1 MEFPRSMF
9 SDETRPAPM
18 TEIQYGSTFKALKA
32 VKNVVGVNVW
42 KHVENSPLGVIIKF
56 LNLEFEW
63 CSKLVHYVTS
73 RQLYCKKLHEF
84 LFLIEKQPA
93 RFSIFEFED
102 IKGLNCDTILNTKIT
117 VTCMCPRSRDEV
129 RPLWE
134 QQDEDPEIDR
144 LFKYILQDKPL
155 STITWQALPKY
166 PLTPI
171 QCNKQT
177 EEQKESHEE
186 QFIIQRRKTQEER
199 VEQLIKKWNSGKRN
213 MDHQSYQFLNL
224 IAQLEDIML
233 FKTPQND
240 RSSCTKL
247 PAKLAK
253 SSKIEDTTG
262 KTEVQ
267 GNGGDQDP
275 GNGGHKEEE
284 LPFEV
289 EDIDVVK
296 SPPQP
301 HLCLLVPK
309 IEETSES
316 KKKPD
321 DEKAIIVSSES
332 HPFARMEKTEKEN
345 HGATSSASV
354 TSVLPCK
361 DLEDQVVDRRRMR
374 LQYQALHPPPKID
387 RTRTLSQNLKSPYV
401 PGTQVKEALKRYR
414 MNEMLRE
421 PYMTV
426 YGPVAE
432 SDVANLRDSIGR
444 EDSIY
449 PIGST
454 TRANTFFKLLLQ
466 PRKRSTGEASDL
478 TFDTSHMNAA
488 LCLYR
493 LRLREDPSMFISSR
507 IAIMD
512 VNFQMLWAHQYK
524 NWESHKFLNGG
535 SGLYY
540 FGIAPFYAQIKLW
553 WMHDVDTLFSYLNVH
568 DNSHWVAMVIS
579 IPDQTVKIYDSG
591 EPEKGNI
598 RLREEAEPFA
608 RMLPYAL
615 WFFAKAIDKPICG
628 SYRVYN
634 QVYMEMEEHLN
645 DDKIAVVREKLAA
658 EMYVAT
664 ARGGEEMSNDE
675 FITNSMDENQARLED
690 I

>member
-1 MEFPRSMF
+1 MPCQYKQALPGHASPTF
-9 SDETRPAPM
+9 SDRQAIPANKGKHYQDTQDLLLPM
-18 TEIQYGSTFKALKA
+18 FFSSWFLIVSTGEYYGIPSKEDKIRLCYLAILTGGLLGLDRREAIPPTKANLLMDSETFKQFGLRLYTLSWRTNLSSYQ
-32 VKNVVGVNVW
+32 VKW
-42 KHVENSPLGVIIKF
+42 SMLTE
-56 LNLEFEW
+56 
-63 CSKLVHYVTS
+63 
-73 RQLYCKKLHEF
+73 
-84 LFLIEKQPA
+84 
-93 RFSIFEFED
+93 
-102 IKGLNCDTILNTKIT
+102 IT

-171 QCNKQT
+171 QCNKRRMVAG
-177 EEQKESHEE
+177 QKKSKKSKTKLRNKRKAMKSSLLYNGG
-186 QFIIQRRKTQEER
+186 RRK
-199 VEQLIKKWNSGKRN
+199 RN
-213 MDHQSYQFLNL
+213 GLSTSR

-301 HLCLLVPK
+301 

-478 TFDTSHMNAA
+478 TFDTSV
-488 LCLYR
+488 
-493 LRLREDPSMFISSR
+493 DPSMFISSR

-675 FITNSMDENQARLED
+675 FITNSMDENQASML
-690 I
+690 